1 MQEEIEK
8 LKESMEQHKTDL
20 RNFYQN
26 QVETVVRDKLREFQ
40 TQLDRAEGLL
50 QEEIKNK
57 ELSIARTAAMHI
69 QSISEKYK

>member
-1 MQEEIEK
+1 
-8 LKESMEQHKTDL
+8 MEHHKTDL

-40 TQLDRAEGLL
+40 TQLDRAESLL
-50 QEEIKNK
+50 QEEVKNK

-69 QSISEKYK
+69 QSISEKYIQIK